1 MRKSFE
7 ERVYAG
13 CQVLGLPREEWQR
26 KVWEYTWEDE
36 LGPFGRSAYIHWVC
50 WEALAL
56 DLIDELIE
64 VGAVAELE
72 ARRAISPYNTRKYVE
87 KAGGPEEDHSVFEK
101 GISLSIEK
109 GWIEAS
115 YRSRMDL
122 TSCGGWRY
130 PAHPPK

>member
-1 MRKSFE
+1 MRKSFD

-13 CQVLGLPREEWQR
+13 CKVLGLPREEWDR

-56 DLIDELIE
+56 DKVDELIE

-72 ARRAISPYNTRKYVE
+72 ARRAISPYNTRRYVE
-87 KAGGPEEDHSVFEK
+87 QAGGPEEDHTIYEK
-101 GISLSIEK
+101 GIDYSISR
-109 GWIEAS
+109 GWIEKT
-115 YRSRMDL
+115 YRERMDL